1 MDALV
6 PSLLVFLTVVAIVA
20 IMAVKSPSFFKLALS
35 FFLKKKRLTALTV
48 AGLIVGSA
56 MVTGSLAV
64 GDSMKHGVVEQV
76 YANLGAVDEVIH
88 SDGLF
93 NEMIFDSVSADPFVA
108 AATDGLA
115 PLLILGGSVRQGASG
130 PVESS
135 VNIVGY
141 NGLFNSFGK
150 FQTLDG
156 GSLTPEIAPGE
167 AIINQKLADALD
179 ASAGSSLR
187 ITTRSPEF
195 SVESIYSS
203 LTQQVSID
211 LSVLMVVKDGGMGR
225 FSLSSGGTIAQNVFV
240 NLSYLQ
246 QAIGAPSYFNT
257 IVVSNSGDDR
267 EGMKDSGDVTARL
280 RAAIDE
286 AVGYKDLRFD
296 MAISSYVRIENGN
309 VFFDERYAD
318 DVNAMIGSV
327 AGMENVSILTT
338 YFVNNISFGN
348 VSIPYSTV
356 TGLNPHADYAFD
368 PFTDNIT
375 KSPIIGGIQDDE
387 TIITNYTAARLGA
400 GVGDSVS
407 LNYSVYTSTFRQ
419 VYRTVTFTVKH
430 IVDLTGKALDPDVMP
445 PFPGIKGKASCA
457 DWDPTWMSGDEMR
470 SQMTMVDL
478 DYWLLYGGTPKAYIT
493 LEKAKDL
500 WVNDLG
506 SITTVK
512 VKGTNLPQLKSDIGS
527 RLNAT
532 ILGGDAGLSAL
543 PIKADGIESAEGVQ
557 LLTETFLSF
566 GVVVMISGIILAVAL
581 VGMVMEGR
589 KREIGVL
596 KTIGMKRGQVTQ
608 TFAFEAFLVSSISS
622 AIGILVGLLI
632 AFLCIF
638 LTNTF
643 WSNIVE
649 GTTVTLYFTLDTVV
663 MGFVAGFLV
672 SFIAFVLSAHRTS
685 GQLLAGAFRE
695 VMSRGSARGLTLSIA
710 YLGGIFAV
718 VGFLYFS
725 DVQTQ
730 SGVALAGAAILLLS
744 LPFATSNK
752 KWQDYILLVSSTA
765 LIVAAIIIS
774 YNAAGSSESV
784 PFVLYFVSGFVII
797 AALVCLLYVSLR
809 NIASGLSRIFSALGA
824 NNGTLRIAFLSP
836 ARRARRTCLA
846 VSLFAIVI
854 FTYLGLSVNIQGQ
867 QSNIDNMVIRQGAG
881 YDVMGESSI
890 SVRFDLGSRAERAR
904 NGFAD
909 FPVNSSVVQFLTYGQ
924 IGGSCSNLKKNL
936 PPRLIGANESFMLD
950 SLLWFQA
957 PAWRGQS
964 TWDRLEWVESDGAIP
979 AIGDSNTVVWIL
991 GKGVGDHIAI
1001 TDERGNEVQLVI
1013 VGITENSIFPG
1024 SVFISEENINRLYPT
1039 TAEYRLFLFKTPD
1052 PPAMVS
1058 YLESNMTAYG
1068 MDGTLVEDLAR
1079 SNLSV
1084 EWSYMGLFQALLLLG
1099 LLVGI
1104 FGLAVSSARA
1114 VEERKA
1120 EIGTMRAIG
1129 FGRSMVMNSLLLESV
1144 YIASLGAIIGI
1155 VAGLLTSFLFFGRG
1169 TLLSNNAAIPW
1180 LAMLLIV
1187 IVVDVT
1193 ALFAAIIPANRAA
1206 SMHPVDALRK
1216 EQ

>member
-6 PSLLVFLTVVAIVA
+6 PSLVVFLAVVVAVLA
-20 IMAVKSPSFFKLALS
+20 MAARSPALLKLALS

-93 NEMIFDSVSADPFVA
+93 NEMIFDSVSADPSVA

-141 NGLFNSFGK
+141 NGLFYSFGN

-156 GSLTPEIAPGE
+156 GSLTPEVAPGE

-203 LTQQVSID
+203 FTKQVSID

-225 FSLSSGGTIAQNVFV
+225 FSLSSGGTIAQNVFA

-246 QAIGAPSYFNT
+246 QAIGAPSYINT
-257 IVVSNSGDDR
+257 IVVSNIGDDR
-267 EGMKDSGDVTARL
+267 EGVKTSGDATSRL
-280 RAAIDE
+280 QIAIDE
-286 AVGYKDLRFD
+286 AVGFRDLRFNII
-296 MAISSYVRIENGN
+296 ASSYVRIENEN
-309 VFFDERYAD
+309 VFFDERYVDA
-318 DVNAMIGSV
+318 VGAMIGSV
-327 AGMENVSILTT
+327 AGMENVSALTS
-338 YFVNNISFGN
+338 YFVNNISFGA

-356 TGLNPHADYAFD
+356 TGLNPHADYAFGA
-368 PFTDNIT
+368 FTDNIT
-375 KSPIIGGIQDDE
+375 KSPIIGGIQDNE
-387 TIITNYTAARLGA
+387 IIITNYTAARLGA
-400 GVGDSVS
+400 RVGDTVS

-419 VYRTVTFTVKH
+419 VYRNATFAVKH
-430 IVDLTGKALDPDVMP
+430 VVDLTGKALDPDIMP
-445 PFPGIKGKASCA
+445 PFPGIKGKASCV
-457 DWDPTWMSGDEMR
+457 DWDPTWVSGDEMR
-470 SQMTMVDL
+470 SQMSYADL

-493 LEKAKDL
+493 LDKAKGL

-506 SITTVK
+506 NITTIK
-512 VKGTNLPQLKSDIGS
+512 VKGTNLPQLRSDISS

-532 ILGGDAGLSAL
+532 ILGGDAGLSVL
-543 PIKADGIESAEGVQ
+543 PVKANGIESAEGVQ

-589 KREIGVL
+589 RREIGVL
-596 KTIGMKRGQVTQ
+596 KTIGMKRVQVTR
-608 TFAFEAFLVSSISS
+608 TFAIEAFLVSVISS
-622 AIGILVGLLI
+622 AVGILVGLLI
-632 AFLCIF
+632 AFLCIL
-638 LTNTF
+638 LTNAF

-649 GTTVTLYFTLDTVV
+649 GTTVRLYFTPDTVV
-663 MGFVAGFLV
+663 VGFVAGFLV
-672 SFIAFVLSAHRTS
+672 SFFAFVLSAHKIS
-685 GQLLAGAFRE
+685 GQLLATALRE
-695 VMSRGSARGLTLSIA
+695 HGGWRSKRTLAPALIL
-710 YLGGIFAV
+710 LGGIVMIGSNFMPIDFPTGSAV
-718 VGFLYFS
+718 F
-725 DVQTQ
+725 
-730 SGVALAGAAILLLS
+730 LAGAALMFFSLPWVAWTPRLRVYLLLTWS
-744 LPFATSNK
+744 
-752 KWQDYILLVSSTA
+752 IA
-765 LIVAAIIIS
+765 LIVLAIVIS
-774 YNAAGSSESV
+774 FIVASTSESV
-784 PFVLYFVSGFVII
+784 PFVLFFASGFAII
-797 AALVCLLYVSLR
+797 AALIGVLSVGLR
-809 NIASGLSRIFSALGA
+809 RIASGLSRILTIAGA
-824 NNGTLRIAFLSP
+824 NGGTLRIAFLTP
-836 ARRARRTCLA
+836 AKKVGRTCLA

-867 QSNIDNMVIRQGAG
+867 QANIDNMVVRQGAG

-890 SVRFDLGSRAERAR
+890 SVRFDLGNQTDRAS
-904 NGFAD
+904 NGIVN
-909 FPVNSSVVQFLTYGQ
+909 FPANSSVVQFLTYGQ

-950 SLLWFQA
+950 SLLRFQA
-957 PAWRGQS
+957 PASGGQS
-964 TWDRLEWVESDGAIP
+964 TWDALETVEADGAIP

-991 GKGVGDHIAI
+991 GKGVGDHITIA
-1001 TDERGNEVQLVI
+1001 DERGNEVQLVI

-1024 SVFISEENINRLYPT
+1024 SVFISEGNINRLYPT

-1058 YLESNMTAYG
+1058 YLESKMQAYG

-1120 EIGTMRAIG
+1120 EIGILRAIG

-1144 YIASLGAIIGI
+1144 YTASLGAIIGI

-1169 TLLSNNAAIPW
+1169 TLLSNNVAIPW

-1187 IVVDVT
+1187 IVVDAT

>member
-6 PSLLVFLTVVAIVA
+6 PSVAVFLAVVAAVLV
-20 IMAVKSPSFFKLALS
+20 MAARSPALFKLALS

-48 AGLIVGSA
+48 VGLIVGSA

-64 GDSMKHGVVEQV
+64 GDSMKNGVVEQV

-88 SDGLF
+88 SDGMF
-93 NEMIFDSVSADPFVA
+93 NGTIFDSVSADSSVA

-115 PLLILGGSVRQGASG
+115 PLLILGGSVRRGASG
-130 PVESS
+130 PIESS
-135 VNIVGY
+135 VNVVGY
-141 NGLFNSFGK
+141 DGRFYSFGK

-156 GSLTPEIAPGE
+156 GILTPAIDPGQ
-167 AIINQKLADALD
+167 AIINQKLADALG

-225 FSLSSGGTIAQNVFV
+225 FSLSSGGTIAKNVFV
-240 NLSYLQ
+240 DLGYLQ
-246 QAIGAPSYFNT
+246 AAIGAPSQLNT
-257 IVVSNSGDDR
+257 IVVSNVGDDR
-267 EGMKDSGDVTARL
+267 GGVKASGDVTARL
-280 RAAIDE
+280 QTAIDE
-286 AVGYKDLRFD
+286 AVGFRDVRFSI
-296 MAISSYVRIENGN
+296 AASSYLRIENEN
-309 VFFDERYAD
+309 VFFDERYVD
-318 DVNAMIGSV
+318 EVNAMIGSV
-327 AGMENVSILTT
+327 AGMENVSALTS
-338 YFVNNISFGN
+338 YFVNNISFGTAA
-348 VSIPYSTV
+348 IPFSTV
-356 TGLNPHADYAFD
+356 TGLNPHADYAFGS
-368 PFTDNIT
+368 FTDNIT
-375 KSPIIGGIQDDE
+375 KSPIIGGIGDDE
-387 TIITNYTAARLGA
+387 IIITNYTATRLGA

-419 VYRTVTFTVKH
+419 VFTTATFTVKH
-430 IVDLTGKALDPDVMP
+430 VVDLAGKALDPDIMP

-457 DWDPTWMSGDEMR
+457 DWDPTWISGDEMR
-470 SQMTMVDL
+470 SQMSYEDL

-493 LEKAKDL
+493 LDKAKQL
-500 WVNDLG
+500 WANDLG
-506 SITTVK
+506 DITTIK

-532 ILGGDAGLSAL
+532 ILGGDAGIGVL
-543 PIKADGIESAEGVQ
+543 PVKANGIESAEGVQ

-589 KREIGVL
+589 RREIGVL
-596 KTIGMKRGQVTQ
+596 KTLGMKSSQVTR
-608 TFAFEAFLVSSISS
+608 TFALEAFLVSLISS
-622 AIGILVGLLI
+622 AIGILAGLLI
-632 AFLCIF
+632 ALLCIL
-638 LTNTF
+638 LTNTL

-649 GTTVTLYFTLDTVV
+649 GTTVTLYFTLDTIVA
-663 MGFVAGFLV
+663 GFVAGFLV
-672 SFIAFVLSAHRTS
+672 SFFAFVLSAHRTS

-695 VMSRGSARGLTLSIA
+695 EGSRSGARSLALSSMI
-710 YLGGIFAV
+710 LGGILMA
-718 VGFLYFS
+718 GGYLMPLDAPS
-725 DVQTQ
+725 Q
-730 SGVALAGAAILLLS
+730 SAIVLAGIALLLLS
-744 LPFATSNK
+744 LPFITKSRLWRTWAIPISSIVL
-752 KWQDYILLVSSTA
+752 IL
-765 LIVAAIIIS
+765 AAIVIS
-774 YNAAGSSESV
+774 FTAAGASESV

-797 AALVCLLYVSLR
+797 AALVALLYANLR
-809 NIASGLSRIFSALGA
+809 SIASGLSRIFTATGS
-824 NNGTLRIAFLSP
+824 NNGTLKVAFLSP
-836 ARRARRTCLA
+836 ARRAKRTCLA

-867 QSNIDNMVIRQGAG
+867 QANVDDMVVRQGAG
-881 YDVMGESSI
+881 YDVMGASSI
-890 SVRFDLGSRAERAR
+890 SVRFDLGSQTDRIT
-904 NGFAD
+904 NGLTN
-909 FPVNSSVVQFLTYGQ
+909 FPANSSVVQFLTYGQ

-936 PPRLIGANESFMLD
+936 PPRLIGANETFMQESMLR
-950 SLLWFQA
+950 FEA
-957 PAWRGQS
+957 PAGGGQS
-964 TWDRLEWVESDGAIP
+964 TWDALDTVEMDGEVP

-1024 SVFISEENINRLYPT
+1024 SVFISEDNINRLYPT

-1079 SNLSV
+1079 NNLSV

-1129 FGRSMVMNSLLLESV
+1129 FGRSMVMKSLLLESV
-1144 YIASLGAIIGI
+1144 YIASLGVMIGI

-1180 LAMLLIV
+1180 LAMLIV
-1187 IVVDVT
+1187 IVVVDLT
-1193 ALFAAIIPANRAA
+1193 ALLSAVIPANRAA
-1206 SMHPVDALRK
+1206 RMRPVDALRK

>member
-6 PSLLVFLTVVAIVA
+6 PSLVVFLAVVVAVLA
-20 IMAVKSPSFFKLALS
+20 MAARSPALLKLALS

-93 NEMIFDSVSADPFVA
+93 NEMIFDSVSADPSVA

-141 NGLFNSFGK
+141 NGLFYSFGN

-156 GSLTPEIAPGE
+156 GSLTPEVAPGE

-195 SVESIYSS
+195 SVESIYSN
-203 LTQQVSID
+203 LAQQVSID

-225 FSLSSGGTIAQNVFV
+225 FSLSSGGTIAQNVFA

-246 QAIGAPSYFNT
+246 HAIGAPSYINT
-257 IVVSNSGDDR
+257 IVVSNIGDDR
-267 EGMKDSGDVTARL
+267 EGVKTSGDATSRL
-280 RAAIDE
+280 QIAIDE
-286 AVGYKDLRFD
+286 AVGFRDLRFNII
-296 MAISSYVRIENGN
+296 ASSYVRIENEN
-309 VFFDERYAD
+309 VFFDERYVDA
-318 DVNAMIGSV
+318 VGAMIGSV
-327 AGMENVSILTT
+327 AGMENVSALTS
-338 YFVNNISFGN
+338 YFVNNISFGA

-356 TGLNPHADYAFD
+356 TGLNPHADYAFGA
-368 PFTDNIT
+368 FTDNIT
-375 KSPIIGGIQDDE
+375 KSPIIGGIGDDE
-387 TIITNYTAARLGA
+387 IIITNYTAARLGA

-419 VYRTVTFTVKH
+419 VYRNVTFTVKH
-430 IVDLTGKALDPDVMP
+430 VADLTGMALDPDIMP
-445 PFPGIKGKASCA
+445 PFPGIRGKASCA
-457 DWDPTWMSGDEMR
+457 DWDPTWVSGDEMR
-470 SQMTMVDL
+470 SQMSYEDL

-493 LEKAKDL
+493 LDKAKQL
-500 WVNDLG
+500 WANDLG
-506 SITTVK
+506 DITTIK
-512 VKGTNLPQLKSDIGS
+512 VKGTNLPQLASDIGS
-527 RLNAT
+527 RLNST
-532 ILGGDAGLSAL
+532 ILGGDAGISVL
-543 PIKADGIESAEGVQ
+543 PVKANGIESAEGVQ

-596 KTIGMKRGQVTQ
+596 KTLGMKRGQVTT
-608 TFAFEAFLVSSISS
+608 TFAFEAFFVSLIS
-622 AIGILVGLLI
+622 AAVGILVGLLI

-649 GTTVTLYFTLDTVV
+649 GTTVTLYFTMATIVL
-663 MGFVAGFLV
+663 GFVAGFLV
-672 SFIAFVLSAHRTS
+672 SFIAFVLSAYQTS
-685 GQLLAGAFRE
+685 AHLLAAAFLDN
-695 VMSRGSARGLTLSIA
+695 VSRKKIRGLASTFIF
-710 YLGGIFAV
+710 LGVEAMALG
-718 VGFLYFS
+718 LMFS
-725 DVQTQ
+725 EDASTQ
-730 SGVALAGAAILLLS
+730 AAFILAGAALLLLS
-744 LPFATSNK
+744 LPFLTANKRWRAYIVPVTSIILIATTVVYS
-752 KWQDYILLVSSTA
+752 YATA
-765 LIVAAIIIS
+765 
-774 YNAAGSSESV
+774 NASESV
-784 PFVLYFVSGFVII
+784 PFALYFVSGFAII
-797 AALVCLLYVSLR
+797 AALINMIYVSLR
-809 NIASGLSRIFSALGA
+809 GIASVLSRVFAALGA
-824 NNGTLRIAFLSP
+824 NGGTLRIAFLSP
-836 ARRARRTCLA
+836 ARRAGKTCLA
-846 VSLFAIVI
+846 VSLFAVVI

-867 QSNIDNMVIRQGAG
+867 QANIDNMVIRQGAG

-890 SVRFDLGSRAERAR
+890 SLRFDLGNETDRAS
-904 NGFAD
+904 NGLAI
-909 FPVNSSVVQFLTYGQ
+909 FPANSSVVQFLTYGQ

-936 PPRLIGANESFMLD
+936 PPRLIGANESFTRD
-950 SLLWFQA
+950 SLLRFQA
-957 PAWRGQS
+957 PAHAMWS
-964 TWDRLEWVESDGAIP
+964 IWNSLDYVMADGAIP

-991 GKGVGDHIAI
+991 GKGVGDHITM

-1024 SVFISEENINRLYPT
+1024 SVFISEDNINRLYPT

-1058 YLESNMTAYG
+1058 YLESRMQAYG

-1079 SNLSV
+1079 GNLSV

-1120 EIGTMRAIG
+1120 EIGILRAIG

-1144 YIASLGAIIGI
+1144 YIATLGAIIGI

-1180 LAMLLIV
+1180 LAMLIV
-1187 IVVDVT
+1187 IVVVDLT
-1193 ALFAAIIPANRAA
+1193 ALLAAVLPANRAA
-1206 SMHPVDALRK
+1206 RMRPVDALRK

>member
-6 PSLLVFLTVVAIVA
+6 PSLVVFLAVVAAVL
-20 IMAVKSPSFFKLALS
+20 IMAARSPSLFRLALS

-64 GDSMKHGVVEQV
+64 GDSMKNGVIEQV
-76 YANLGAVDEVIH
+76 YANLGAVDEAVH

-93 NEMIFDSVSADPFVA
+93 NETIFDSISVSPLVTAFA
-108 AATDGLA
+108 DGLA
-115 PLLILGGSVRQGASG
+115 PLVILGGSVRNAASG
-130 PVESS
+130 SVESG
-135 VNIVGY
+135 VNIIGY
-141 NGLFNSFGK
+141 DGSFSSFGK

-156 GSLTPEIAPGE
+156 GSFMAEIDAGM
-167 AIINQKLADALD
+167 AIVNQKLADALG
-179 ASAGSSLR
+179 ASAGSTIQ
-187 ITTRSPEF
+187 ITTRNPAF
-195 SVESIYSS
+195 SVESIYSN
-203 LTQQVSID
+203 LTRQVLID
-211 LSVLMVVKDGGMGR
+211 VSVFMVAKDSGIGR
-225 FSLSSGGTIAQNVFV
+225 FSLSSGGTIARNVFV

-246 QAIGAPSYFNT
+246 DAIGAPSSINT
-257 IVVSNSGDDR
+257 IVVSNNGDDR
-267 EGMKDSGDVTARL
+267 EGVKLSVEATARL
-280 RAAIDE
+280 QTAVDE
-286 AVGYKDLRFD
+286 AVGFRDLRFNIV
-296 MAISSYVRIENGN
+296 ATSYVRMESENI
-309 VFFDERYAD
+309 FFDERYLDA
-318 DVNAMIGSV
+318 VSAMMGTV
-327 AGMENVSILTT
+327 AGMENVSALTS
-338 YFVNNISFGN
+338 YFVNNISFGGK
-348 VSIPYSTV
+348 SIPYSTV
-356 TGLNPHADYAFD
+356 TGLNPQADYAFG

-375 KSPIIGGIQDDE
+375 KSPIIGGIQDNE
-387 TIITNYTAARLGA
+387 TIITDYAAARLGA
-400 GVGDSVS
+400 GVGDAVS
-407 LNYSVYTSTFRQ
+407 LNYSIYTSTFAQ
-419 VYRTVTFTVKH
+419 VYRTVTFTVRH
-430 IVDLTGKALDPDVMP
+430 VVETTGKASDPELMP
-445 PFPGIKGKASCA
+445 PFPGIEGKASCA
-457 DWDPTWMSGDEMR
+457 DWDPTWISGDKMR
-470 SQMTMVDL
+470 SEMTNEDL
-478 DYWLLYGGTPKAYIT
+478 NYWLLYGGTPKAYIT
-493 LEKAKDL
+493 LTKAEQL
-500 WVNDLG
+500 WSNDLG
-506 SITTVK
+506 NITTIK
-512 VKGTNLPQLKSDIGS
+512 VKGTNLPQLASAVGS
-527 RLNAT
+527 SLNAT
-532 ILGGDAGLSAL
+532 ILGGDAGIGIL
-543 PIKADGIESAEGVQ
+543 PVKANGIESAEGVQ

-566 GVVVMISGIILAVAL
+566 GIVVMISGIILAVAL

-695 VMSRGSARGLTLSIA
+695 GMSRGSARGLTLSIA

-718 VGFLYFS
+718 AGFLFFS
-725 DVQTQ
+725 DAQTQ

-784 PFVLYFVSGFVII
+784 PFVLYFVSGFVIT

-824 NNGTLRIAFLSP
+824 NDGTLRIAFLSP

-890 SVRFDLGSRAERAR
+890 SVRFDLGSQAERAR

-979 AIGDSNTVVWIL
+979 AIGDSNTIVWIL
-991 GKGVGDHIAI
+991 GKGLGDHITI
-1001 TDERGNEVQLVI
+1001 TDERGAEVQLVI

-1024 SVFISEENINRLYPT
+1024 SVFISEDNINRLYPT

-1144 YIASLGAIIGI
+1144 YVASLGAIIGI

-1193 ALFAAIIPANRAA
+1193 ALLAAAIPANRAA
-1206 SMHPVDALRK
+1206 RMPPVIALRR